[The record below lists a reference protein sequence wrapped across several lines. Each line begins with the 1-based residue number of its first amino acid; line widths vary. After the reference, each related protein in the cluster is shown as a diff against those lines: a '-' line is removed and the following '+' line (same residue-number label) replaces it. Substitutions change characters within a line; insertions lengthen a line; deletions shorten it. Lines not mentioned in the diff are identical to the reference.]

1 MTTKRSEESKEL
13 FFKVNKR
20 MTKETTLIA
29 QIEKEIRGGYATL
42 AAIALF
48 MDEDGR
54 AFPSQAELAKQCGV
68 SRQTI
73 NARIKALTEFRTK
86 DGQSVLEAETV
97 REGLDKTRTFYRLL
111 PASGMTFIHDVP
123 NEVVKSALQANE
135 KQSQNEIVKSTLQRD
150 EVAEGCEEK
159 KEGCQ
164 VYLTGVVTK
173 SDRLSSGF
181 DTNKNSVITK
191 SNNKISN
198 ITITNKG
205 GAIVEKENNSL
216 LKDNKVNNSIIVE
229 IQESKDNQ
237 SDIVARNSEKKSEL
251 SGQNVPKEDGALRG
265 GAGTASQVSKQTIES
280 KSLSLEQ
287 IVRMRAAEAE
297 AEQARKREAFVQEQ
311 KRIESAWYG
320 MKNGHIASESESKG
334 QTSNRSKNASY
345 TSK

>member
-1 MTTKRSEESKEL
+1 MTTKRSEERKEL

-86 DGQSVLEAETV
+86 DGQAVLEAETV
-97 REGLDKTRTFYRLL
+97 REGMDKTRTFYRLL

-135 KQSQNEIVKSTLQRD
+135 DNQEQSSNKVVKSALQRQ
-150 EVAEGCEEK
+150 EVAEGCEETE
-159 KEGCQ
+159 EGCQ
-164 VYLTGVVTK
+164 VGLTGVVTK

-181 DTNKNSVITK
+181 DSNKNSVITK
-191 SNNKISN
+191 SNNKISY

-205 GAIVEKENNSL
+205 GAIVEKENKSL
-216 LKDNKVNNSIIVE
+216 LENNKDNIQISIVE
-229 IQESKDNQ
+229 DKESKDLAKDTN
-237 SDIVARNSEKKSEL
+237 SNKPDIVAKDSEKKTEIT
-251 SGQNVPKEDGALRG
+251 EDQDGH
-265 GAGTASQVSKQTIES
+265 GTGHTAAKQTIEVKQS
-280 KSLSLEQ
+280 ESLSLEQ
-287 IVRMRAAEAE
+287 IARERAARAADVQAE
-297 AEQARKREAFVQEQ
+297 ARRKYIEEQ
-311 KRIESAWYG
+311 KRFDSAYYG
-320 MKNGHIASESESKG
+320 RKNVHMAL
-334 QTSNRSKNASY
+334 
-345 TSK
+345 